1 MRVKKYLSPSDYYFY
16 MNSHAWR
23 NKHYQWLKQCNH
35 RCSMFPIIRIGKY
48 APKKYGKYN
57 IHHKY
62 NSQFAIRNSLL
73 NCELRIA
80 NCELYTV
87 GYQHLGHE
95 ELWKD
100 VLPLCPLA
108 HWVIHGGKMK
118 AKAPWR
124 PNIIQ
129 KTLHLW
135 CSLPLIFKQLILF
148 GFGLLIPLY
157 FSIWMGLISG
167 VVIFYLLFC

>member
-1 MRVKKYLSPSDYYFY
+1 MKTKKYLSPSDYYFY
-16 MNSHAWR
+16 MNSNTWR
-23 NKHYQWLKQCNH
+23 NKHYQWLKQCNY

-57 IHHKY
+57 IHHT
-62 NSQFAIRNSLL
+62 
-73 NCELRIA
+73 E
-80 NCELYTV
+80 V
-87 GYQHLGHE
+87 GYRHLGHE

-108 HWVIHGGKMK
+108 HWLIHGGHMK
-118 AKAPWR
+118 AKAPWQ
-124 PNIIQ
+124 PNVIQ

-148 GFGLLIPLY
+148 GTGLLIAFS
-157 FSIWMGLISG
+157 FSICMGLILG
-167 VVIFYLLFC
+167 VIIFCLLFC

>member
-1 MRVKKYLSPSDYYFY
+1 MKVKKYLSPSNYYSY
-16 MNSHAWR
+16 MNSNVWR

-48 APKKYGKYN
+48 APRKYGKYN
-57 IHHKY
+57 IHH
-62 NSQFAIRNSLL
+62 
-73 NCELRIA
+73 
-80 NCELYTV
+80 TGV
-87 GYQHLGHE
+87 GYRHLGHE

-124 PNIIQ
+124 PNVIQ

-135 CSLPLIFKQLILF
+135 CSLPLISKQLILF
-148 GFGLLIPLY
+148 GVGLLIAFS
-157 FSIWMGLISG
+157 FSIWMGLIFG